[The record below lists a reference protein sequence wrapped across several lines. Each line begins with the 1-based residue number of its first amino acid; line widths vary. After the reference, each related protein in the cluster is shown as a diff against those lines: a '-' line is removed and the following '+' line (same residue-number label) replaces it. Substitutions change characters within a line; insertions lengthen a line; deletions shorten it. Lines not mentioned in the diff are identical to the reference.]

1 MVDDP
6 NKHHSNDEQ
15 PSEQQL
21 DQAYQQATAKFE
33 PSALLDKRIQRLAK
47 QQAEH
52 ILDENHKTK
61 RSYSWASAPWWANA
75 ASLACVGVL
84 GWWLFSE
91 TMVPPS
97 EMSYQSNVQLMSP
110 PIQRDEL
117 AVEELEQQKQELAEK
132 LLRKREVD
140 TQAFE
145 QERRQLAKQKAMQQ
159 PTMQAETIQRQTELA
174 AKSAEQHYAL
184 EELPATFSS
193 LPSDEMSDAVAIAAS
208 DAVLQCVE
216 QALSAYSFEQL
227 ELQLAQTLPED
238 AKQALTLPPRWLSW
252 QQIQWKLVTVE
263 SGWLIVGDGLDVDSS
278 RIYRL
283 PSTLEESCKSP

>member
-1 MVDDP
+1 MVDTP
-6 NKHHSNDEQ
+6 KGNA
-15 PSEQQL
+15 PSDQQI
-21 DQAYQQATAKFE
+21 DQAYQQALNQFE
-33 PSALLDKRIQRLAK
+33 PSELLDKRIQNLAK
-47 QQAEH
+47 QQAKQ
-52 ILDENHKTK
+52 NSKAK
-61 RSYSWASAPWWANA
+61 SYSWAAAPWWASA

-84 GWWLFSE
+84 GWWLVTEIS
-91 TMVPPS
+91 VPPS
-97 EMSYQSNVQLMSP
+97 EISYQSNVQLISP
-110 PIQRDEL
+110 SQQANELATDEL
-117 AVEELEQQKQELAEK
+117 DQQKRQLAEK
-132 LLRKREVD
+132 LLRKRELD
-140 TQAFE
+140 TQAIE
-145 QERRQLAKQKAMQQ
+145 RERRELAKQKAMQK

-184 EELPATFSS
+184 EEQPAAFSS
-193 LPSDEMSDAVAIAAS
+193 LPSDEMSDAVAIAVS

-238 AKQALTLPPRWLSW
+238 AKQALTQPPRWLSW

-283 PSTLEESCKSP
+283 PNTLEESCKSP